1 MSKNLNIES
10 LSRFLNQL
18 LDPTVINDFG
28 PNGLIIPNEGA
39 ITKIATAF
47 SPSLEIIDKAA
58 QLGAQ
63 ALITHHG
70 LQDIFPIT
78 SHTMYKKIK
87 TLITNNIALLR
98 YHLPLDAHQ
107 DLGNNWKAA
116 KDLGWKNLEYF
127 GECQGSLIGV
137 RGSFAPVSTDDF
149 VSILEKYYGNKALVA
164 AGKKTI
170 SSAALISGG
179 AHKYINQAVQAG
191 VDCFI
196 TGTADDPAWDI
207 AHEEKIVFC
216 ALGHAATEKV
226 APKALALYL
235 EKTYAIE
242 THFIDTENQF

>member
-1 MSKNLNIES
+1 MNQTITAYS
-10 LSRFLNQL
+10 LTRDLDQL
-18 LDPTVINDFG
+18 LDPTGMSDFG

-47 SPSLEIIDKAA
+47 TPSLEIIEKAA
-58 QLGAQ
+58 QLGVQ

-70 LQDIFPIT
+70 LQDVFPIT
-78 SHTMYKKIK
+78 SPTMYKKIK
-87 TLITNNIALLR
+87 TLITHNIALLR

-116 KDLGWKNLEYF
+116 KDLGWQNLEYF

-137 RGSFAPVSTDDF
+137 RGTFAPVSTTEF
-149 VSILEKYYGNKALVA
+149 VAKLEKYYGNNALVA
-164 AGKKTI
+164 AGKTTI
-170 SSAALISGG
+170 ASAALISGG
-179 AHKYINQAVQAG
+179 AHKYITQALHSG

-196 TGTADDPAWDI
+196 TGTTDDPAWDI

-226 APKALALYL
+226 GPKALVAYL
-235 EKTYAIE
+235 KKRYGIE
-242 THFIDTENQF
+242 AHFIDTANQF